1 MVVGVVDSIFPR
13 PESHTQPF
21 VIGKD
26 TKIFLEG
33 LPKIQQKVIDFKQI
47 GGLANVIEKLR
58 EIIQLP
64 ITYPDQLAR
73 FGINPPQK
81 GMIMYGPPGNGKTM
95 IARAVAQ
102 TMGSAF
108 ISIEGPELMRSLK
121 KLRQKVIV

>member
-1 MVVGVVDSIFPR
+1 MCIDEATNKKCGSSASVHNIFPR

-33 LPKIQQKVIDFKQI
+33 LPKNQQNNKVIDFKQI
-47 GGLANVIEKLR
+47 GGLSNVIEKLR

-73 FGINPPQK
+73 FGIKPPK
-81 GMIMYGPPGNGKTM
+81 GMIMY
-95 IARAVAQ
+95 VA
-102 TMGSAF
+102 S
-108 ISIEGPELMRSLK
+108 SWERK
-121 KLRQKVIV
+121 DH